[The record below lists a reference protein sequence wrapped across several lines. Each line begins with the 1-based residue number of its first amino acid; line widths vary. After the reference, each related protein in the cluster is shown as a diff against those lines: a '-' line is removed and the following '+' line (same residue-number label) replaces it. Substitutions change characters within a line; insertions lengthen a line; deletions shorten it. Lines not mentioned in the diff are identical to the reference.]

1 MSSAMMITETT
12 QWLADDLLNK
22 PPKQNGCNK
31 TKGFRTK
38 LSKGFGNRFLSLP
51 LEPYHRYLYPAT
63 IGPSTT
69 RDYIPLL

>member
-1 MSSAMMITETT
+1 MSSTMMITETM

-38 LSKGFGNRFLSLP
+38 LSKGFGNRFLSLFLSNPITATYTLP
-51 LEPYHRYLYPAT
+51 L
-63 IGPSTT
+63 
-69 RDYIPLL
+69 